1 MSNQQPLTNGA
12 LVLYKKG
19 PGLIE
24 QIGDKITVSLKTGKT
39 VKVRPKDI
47 TLLHHGPLKRL
58 ADLNLSPQQGDVE
71 TAWELLAGTQT
82 ELEELAELIYND
94 YSPATAWA
102 TWQQV
107 VEGVYFRGTP
117 TNITV
122 RSAEQIE
129 RDRTNREAKLAQ
141 AQAWSDFVE
150 RVRTNQLL
158 PDDTPHLTEVESL
171 AYEQRES
178 SRLLEALNIE
188 EVPNKAHKLL
198 LRLGHWD
205 NNINPY
211 PRRHQVNL
219 GLPNLELPPL
229 PDENRLDLTHL
240 LAFAIDD
247 EESNDPDDA
256 LSLVAP
262 TEHGDGWAGYRLW
275 VHVADVA
282 ALISPDSPIDLEA
295 RTRGVTLYIPETT
308 LTMLPR
314 AARPLLAL
322 GLSEISPA
330 LSFGLDLDEAGNI
343 SHVDVTP
350 SWIKVTRLTYANA
363 NELLHEEP
371 LRSMAQLAQS
381 NHNRRLRNG
390 AIQLDLPE
398 CKIKVVDGQVMIKP
412 LLPLQSRELV
422 TEAMLMAGEAAAKF
436 AIEHEI
442 PFPFSSQ
449 EAPQN
454 EPDYDIGLAGMF
466 ALRRTLKRSQ
476 MSTIPSFHAG
486 LGLSAYSQATS
497 PLRRYLDLVAHQQL
511 RAFLQDEPILSSDEL
526 LERVGSASAVMGNMR
541 LAERLSYRH
550 WIYVYLLQHPGWQGE
565 GILVDR
571 RKLRGRV
578 LIPELNLE
586 TNINLPDELPLNSQL
601 FLKLKR
607 VRLADLD
614 ASFKLLATDEE

>member
-1 MSNQQPLTNGA
+1 MSNQQQPLTNGA
-12 LVLYKKG
+12 LVLYKDRA
-19 PGLIE
+19 GLIE
-24 QIGDKITVSLKTGKT
+24 QVSDKITVSLKTGKT
-39 VKVRPKDI
+39 IKVRPKDI
-47 TLLHHGPLKRL
+47 TLLHPGPLKRL
-58 ADLNLSPQQGDVE
+58 ADLSLQPGDVE

-94 YSPATAWA
+94 FTPATAWA
-102 TWQQV
+102 TWLLV

-117 TNITV
+117 TDITV

-129 RDRTNREAKLAQ
+129 RDRTNRETKLAQ
-141 AQAWSDFVE
+141 AQAWNDFVE
-150 RVRTNQLL
+150 RAKSNQLL
-158 PDDTPHLTEVESL
+158 PDDSHHLTEVESL

-178 SRLLEALNIE
+178 SRLLEALKIE
-188 EVPNKAHKLL
+188 ETPNKAHQFL
-198 LRLGHWD
+198 LRLEHWD
-205 NNINPY
+205 NNVNPY
-211 PRRHQVNL
+211 PQRHQVNL
-219 GLPNLELPPL
+219 DLPDLELPPL
-229 PDENRLDLTHL
+229 PEEERLDLTHL
-240 LAFAIDD
+240 PAFAIDD

-262 TEHGDGWAGYRLW
+262 TEPGNGWAGYRLW

-282 ALISPDSPIDLEA
+282 ALVTPDSPIDLEA
-295 RTRGVTLYIPETT
+295 RARGATLYIPETT

-314 AARPLLAL
+314 AVRPLLAL

-330 LSFGLDLDEAGNI
+330 LSFGIELDETGNI
-343 SHVDVTP
+343 SQVDITP
-350 SWIKVTRLTYANA
+350 SWIKVTRLTYTNA
-363 NELLHEEP
+363 NKLLHEEP
-371 LRSMAQLAQS
+371 LRSMAQLALS

-398 CKIKVVDGQVMIKP
+398 CKIRVVDGQVTIKQLP
-412 LLPLQSRELV
+412 PLQSRELV
-422 TEAMLMAGEAAAKF
+422 TEAMLMAGEGVAKF

-449 EAPQN
+449 ESPQN

-476 MSTIPSFHAG
+476 MSTIPNSHAG

-497 PLRRYLDLVAHQQL
+497 PLRRYLDLVVHQQL
-511 RAFLQDEPILSSDEL
+511 RAFLQDAPLLSSSEL
-526 LERVGSASAVMGNMR
+526 LERVGSVSAVMGNMR
-541 LAERLSYRH
+541 QAERLSHRH
-550 WIYVYLLQHPGWQGE
+550 WTYVYLLQHPDWQGE

-571 RKLRGRV
+571 RKLRGLV

-586 TNINLPDELPLNSQL
+586 TSINLPDEFPLNSQL

-614 ASFKLLATDEE
+614 ASFKIIATDEE